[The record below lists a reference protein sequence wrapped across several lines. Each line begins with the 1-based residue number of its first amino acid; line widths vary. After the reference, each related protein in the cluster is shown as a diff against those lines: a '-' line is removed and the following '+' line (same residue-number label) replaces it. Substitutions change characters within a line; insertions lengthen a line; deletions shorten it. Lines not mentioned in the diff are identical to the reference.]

1 MTGAILVL
9 ERLISFY
16 ELLIFAYIILSWF
29 RPTGVLFDVYRTLGT
44 LTEPWLGIFRKLIPP
59 VGAIDFSP
67 MVALIALQAIS
78 SLLFRL
84 LR

>member
-1 MTGAILVL
+1 VTGAILVL